1 MSEVANLEKQLSDA
15 KDLVERRDIALRLH
29 RNPDYKKII
38 LDGFCLQ
45 DCARYVHE
53 SQDPNLTK
61 EQQEDALRIAQASGH
76 FRRYMSVIIQLGNQ
90 AEGQIPS
97 IEEALH
103 ELRSE
108 QGE

>member
-1 MSEVANLEKQLSDA
+1 MSEVANLEKQLADA
-15 KDLVERRDIALRLH
+15 KVLVERRDTALRLH

-45 DCARYVHE
+45 DCARYAHE

-61 EQQEDALRIAQASGH
+61 EQQEDALRIAQAAGH

-97 IEEALH
+97 IEETIH
-103 ELRSE
+103 EIRTE